1 MSSSASTLRVL
12 YEIVAGAAGVAAIF
26 TLIAIS
32 IHTSGIRTVF
42 DASTA
47 QPFMLVAEI
56 WVGFVVI
63 WALATFFGTVTQ
75 ILSYR
80 LGTPPVVGPD
90 E

>member
-1 MSSSASTLRVL
+1 MSPPPTLRVL
-12 YEIVAGAAGVAAIF
+12 YELVAGAAGVAAIF

-32 IHTSGIRTVF
+32 IHVSGIRTVF
-42 DASTA
+42 AVSTA

-56 WVGFVVI
+56 WAGFVVI

-80 LGTPPVVGPD
+80 LGAPPVVSPH